1 MLESKFDLDTVEKYK
16 KDLNSLF
23 QMVDELLHGVGISKI
38 ENEDCHIL
46 VSSFDNIVRLS
57 GMYNDIIQQVIKN
70 GDISTS
76 DPQKYISSNLN
87 NAVVLTKKV
96 HDKYKHLSIY
106 GR

>member
-16 KDLNSLF
+16 EDLNNLF
-23 QMVDELLHGVGISKI
+23 KMVDELLHGVGINKI

-46 VSSFDNIVRLS
+46 VSSFDSVVRLS
-57 GMYNDIIQQVIKN
+57 SMYNDIIKQVIQD

-76 DPQKYISSNLN
+76 DPQKYISSNLK
-87 NAVVLTKKV
+87 NAVTLTKIV
-96 HDKYKHLSIY
+96 HDKYKHLSRY